1 MSKANAELKY
11 DPELPF
17 VVGFDKDPQT
27 VVARFGNVHYA
38 MNFTKATYR
47 KARSR
52 AMNEV
57 YSRADILEW
66 SKEHLRGL
74 GEPTPETYWEHMDRG
89 YLVDEARTEYFKAL
103 ETAKRIVERGRREKG
118 LWR

>member
-1 MSKANAELKY
+1 
-11 DPELPF
+11 
-17 VVGFDKDPQT
+17 
-27 VVARFGNVHYA
+27 
-38 MNFTKATYR
+38 MNFTKAAYR

-66 SKEHLRGL
+66 AKDSHERFMD
-74 GEPTPETYWEHMDRG
+74 TDRTVSYPEYVAAVG
-89 YLVDEARTEYFKAL
+89 LVDEARIEYHRAL
-103 ETAKRIVERGRREKG
+103 ERVNKIVIRGRREKG

>member
-1 MSKANAELKY
+1 
-11 DPELPF
+11 
-17 VVGFDKDPQT
+17 
-27 VVARFGNVHYA
+27 

-52 AMNEV
+52 AMNAV

-66 SKEHLRGL
+66 AKDSHYEDS
-74 GEPTPETYWEHMDRG
+74 TYGSWERE
-89 YLVDEARTEYFKAL
+89 YLTGEARAEYHRAL
-103 ETAKRIVERGRREKG
+103 ERAYGIIARGRREKG

>member
-1 MSKANAELKY
+1 
-11 DPELPF
+11 
-17 VVGFDKDPQT
+17 
-27 VVARFGNVHYA
+27 
-38 MNFTKATYR
+38 MNFTNSVYR

-66 SKEHLRGL
+66 AKSSD
-74 GEPTPETYWEHMDRG
+74 DR
-89 YLVDEARTEYFKAL
+89 LPVEEARTEYFKSL
-103 ETAKRIVERGRREKG
+103 ERVFKIVARGRREKG